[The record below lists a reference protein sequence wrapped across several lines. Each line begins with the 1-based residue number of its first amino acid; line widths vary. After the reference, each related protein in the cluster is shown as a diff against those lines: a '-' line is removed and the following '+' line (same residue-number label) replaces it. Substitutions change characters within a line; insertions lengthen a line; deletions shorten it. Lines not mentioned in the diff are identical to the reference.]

1 MSKKEDTERIER
13 LKQIVASMPDKPG
26 SYQYYDKDGAIIYV
40 GKAKSLKK
48 RVSSYFHKEV
58 DRYKTKVL
66 VSKIHDITY
75 TVVNTEEDALLLE
88 NSLIKKYNPRYNV
101 LLKDGKTYPSICITN
116 EPFPRIFKTRTINR
130 KYGTYYGPYSHLG
143 SMYAVLD
150 LIKKLLKPRTCRL
163 PLSKESIENG
173 KFKPCLEYH
182 MKNCGAPCIG
192 KQSMEDY
199 RESIMQAR
207 EILKGNTRILSEHI
221 YGEMMKASEEMRFED
236 AEELKKKYQLIE
248 QFCAKSEVVSHTI
261 TDVDVFAMDA
271 SDDTSFINYMHVTNG
286 TINQSFTYEYKRKI
300 DDSDEDLLLTAII
313 EIRERFHS
321 TAKEI
326 IVPIELDWQMENTTF
341 FVPQRGDKH
350 HLLELSLMNCK
361 QYRIDRLKQTDKLN
375 PEQKYTRLMK
385 ELQEKLQLDKLPYR
399 IELFDNSNISGS
411 DAVAGCVVYK
421 GMKPSKK
428 DYRKYNIKTV
438 IGPDDYAS
446 MQEVVRRRYTD
457 SDEMPDL
464 IICDGGIGQMH
475 CVQEVVAGELGL
487 NIPIAGLA
495 KNDKH
500 RTQELLYLKPNVSR
514 ETLCNN
520 PFFSPLDY
528 DCVTVQLKPE
538 SELFR
543 VLTQMQDEVHRFAIT
558 FHRDKRSK
566 HALHS
571 ELDDIKGIGPKA
583 KDALLKTFKSV
594 KKLRETANSEDG
606 KREIISV
613 LGNSKGNIIIEYF
626 KEEKGL

>member
-1 MSKKEDTERIER
+1 
-13 LKQIVASMPDKPG
+13 MPDKPG
-26 SYQYYDKDGAIIYV
+26 SYQYYDKDGVIIYV

-163 PLSKESIENG
+163 PLSKESIESG

-182 MKNCGAPCIG
+182 MKNCDAPCIG
-192 KQSMEDY
+192 KQSLEDY

-207 EILKGNTRILSEHI
+207 EILKGNTRVLIEHI

-236 AEELKKKYQLIE
+236 AEELKKKYMLIE

-261 TDVDVFAMDA
+261 TDVDVFAMDN
-271 SDDTSFINYMHVTNG
+271 SGDTLFINYMHVTNG

-300 DDSDEDLLLTAII
+300 DDSDEDILLTAII

-326 IVPIELDWQMENTTF
+326 IVPIELDWQMENASF

-350 HLLELSLMNCK
+350 HLLELSIMNCK
-361 QYRIDRLKQTDKLN
+361 QYRIDRLKQSDKLN

-399 IELFDNSNISGS
+399 IELFDNSNISGA

-446 MQEVVRRRYTD
+446 MQEVVRRRYND
-457 SDEMPDL
+457 PGEMPNL

-487 NIPIAGLA
+487 DIPIAGLA

-520 PFFSPLDY
+520 PSFSPLYY

-543 VLTQMQDEVHRFAIT
+543 VLTQMQDEVHRFAIS

-626 KEEKGL
+626 KEKREL

>member
-1 MSKKEDTERIER
+1 
-13 LKQIVASMPDKPG
+13 MPDKPG

-66 VSKIHDITY
+66 VSKIHNITY

-150 LIKKLLKPRTCRL
+150 LIKELLKPRTCRL

-207 EILKGNTRILSEHI
+207 EILKGNTRILIEHI
-221 YGEMMKASEEMRFED
+221 YGKMMKASEEMRFED

-350 HLLELSLMNCK
+350 HLLELSIMNCK
-361 QYRIDRLKQTDKLN
+361 QYRIDRLKQSDKLN

-421 GMKPSKK
+421 GMKTSKK

-520 PFFSPLDY
+520 PSFSPLDY

-606 KREIISV
+606 KREIISA